1 LQNAL
6 VAIKNEIKNSQSYT
20 LLFRMLHNA
29 QVQKMQKLYD
39 ESHAKVSLD
48 HLSENEVN
56 RRQTESG
63 EVKNDFG
70 EDGWLYPQLE
80 CPSS

>member
-1 LQNAL
+1 M
-6 VAIKNEIKNSQSYT
+6 
-20 LLFRMLHNA
+20 LFRMLHNA
-29 QVQKMQKLYD
+29 HIQKMQKQYD
-39 ESHAKVSLD
+39 DAHAKVSLE

-56 RRQTESG
+56 KRQMETV

-80 CPSS
+80 CPSTPNQI